1 MAIAIQINNNNKGD
15 DTGITTGCGLKG
27 LWTKSELDRSEQDIK
42 EVETLGPWPMS
53 RLGGDYTYE
62 VECKLGW
69 KHWVQ

>member
-15 DTGITTGCGLKG
+15 DAGITTGCRLKG

-42 EVETLGPWPMS
+42 EVETSGLWPMS
-53 RLGGDYTYE
+53 GLGGDYAYE

-69 KHWVQ
+69 QCQVQ